1 MDDVSRTKYLESEIF
16 SPFIVLNE
24 LPFMPSTKTKVPV
37 KCPKCGQVKE
47 ILLCSHL
54 QTIRKN
60 NMQYLCHK
68 CSIDSNVCSKNAKA
82 LWNDP
87 IKAQIMRDQLKSE
100 ERRSLLSAKSKKF
113 FADPALKESWKK
125 TINRGAISVSSMKM
139 WESEDFRRKINKS
152 FSERCKKQWQ
162 DPEYRSKMNTY
173 RATDEYRKKM
183 DKLRHSDSFKQRMKE
198 VWADPVYREKMEK
211 LAIELWG
218 NNAFRVRNPVE
229 ST

>member
-68 CSIDSNVCSKNAKA
+68 CSIDSNVMTADGAAELEK
-82 LWNDP
+82 WGF
-87 IKAQIMRDQLKSE
+87 
-100 ERRSLLSAKSKKF
+100 KKI
-113 FADPALKESWKK
+113 A
-125 TINRGAISVSSMKM
+125 
-139 WESEDFRRKINKS
+139 
-152 FSERCKKQWQ
+152 
-162 DPEYRSKMNTY
+162 
-173 RATDEYRKKM
+173 
-183 DKLRHSDSFKQRMKE
+183 
-198 VWADPVYREKMEK
+198 
-211 LAIELWG
+211 
-218 NNAFRVRNPVE
+218 
-229 ST
+229 